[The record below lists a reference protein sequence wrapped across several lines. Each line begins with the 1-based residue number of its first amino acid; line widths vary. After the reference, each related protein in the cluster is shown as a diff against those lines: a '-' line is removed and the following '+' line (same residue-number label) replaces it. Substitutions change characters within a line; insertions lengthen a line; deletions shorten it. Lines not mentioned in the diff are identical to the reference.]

1 MYRKEVVVRAMLPMA
16 LVAYAIYSEVQHTG
30 IFDYFLISIGV
41 AYLAGRWSTRR
52 FDARLHELLAALG
65 LVGAILGSLQA
76 QPYWLLA
83 TLMIGSLGLF
93 LLPLFDRAM
102 RSDPEVALPM
112 PQARNVALG
121 LVALFCLCGTIF
133 EGGFRDSLFYGAF
146 LAGWLCFPA
155 LMVGLALVGAGKRRE
170 GAWAGSVAALVIVLF
185 LIVLAIIGYPEG
197 Y

>member
-1 MYRKEVVVRAMLPMA
+1 MYRKDVVVRAMLPMA
-16 LVAYAIYSEVQHTG
+16 LVAYAIYSELQQTFG
-30 IFDYFLISIGV
+30 YFLIPIIG
-41 AYLAGRWSTRR
+41 AYVGGRWATRR

-65 LVGAILGSLQA
+65 LVGAIMGALLS

-133 EGGFRDSLFYGAF
+133 EGGIRESLYYGAY
-146 LAGWLCFPA
+146 LASWLCLPA
-155 LMVGLALVGAGKRRE
+155 LMVGLALVAAGKRRE

-185 LIVLAIIGYPEG
+185 LVAISVFRYPEG